1 MVHQGW
7 EPWHGDG
14 SYGGAAVTMQLLD
27 IVIFS
32 HDGRRRALK
41 LKAGHVNVITGAS
54 KTGKSALIDIV
65 DYCFGSG
72 ECRVPEGPIRRAV
85 SWFGL
90 RIQLGEGQAFIA
102 RRCPDPRAA
111 SSEDCFVEVGE
122 VVELPEGKVLRQTTN
137 TKGLLALL
145 AGWSGIREN
154 IHEPPPGQTRLALS
168 ANIRHALA
176 LCFQPQDEIIRR
188 QQLFHGAGDNFF
200 AQALKDTLPYFLGA
214 VDDDYISKREGLR
227 RLREQLRSCE
237 RRLAEIAA
245 LRGEGV
251 SKADGLLAQARDVGL
266 TDVVPQSW
274 EATVAAL
281 RTVASTPLANVD
293 IVLPD
298 GTEFSR
304 LSDQRARLLEEQR
317 RIRDEIASA
326 RAFEQ
331 DEKGFSRE
339 ATEQRARLK
348 TIGIFEGSTPGHSC
362 PLCSQEL
369 QSANR
374 APAVDEVK
382 ATLSSLSSRLDSVTR
397 VAPQIE
403 KAIAEL
409 EKKLQGLQQA
419 LAKNRAEMEAVR
431 TANDNLSQMRDEAAR
446 RAHILGRLS
455 LYLESMPDLPDTK
468 ALLQQAET
476 LRAQYSVLE
485 NELSDD
491 RVRELIESVA
501 SILGQR
507 MTLWARELDLE
518 HSKFPLRLDLKKL
531 TIVADTA
538 DGPVPMDRMGSGENW
553 VGYHLIAHLALHQW
567 FVQRARPVPRF
578 LFLDQ
583 PSQVYFP
590 PEKDVDGSM
599 ALVSENDRL
608 AVSRMFQLVFKAVAE
623 VSPGLQVI
631 ITEHA
636 DINEK
641 WYQRAIVERWR
652 GGLKLVPD
660 DWPRTGDG
668 V

>member
-1 MVHQGW
+1 M
-7 EPWHGDG
+7 
-14 SYGGAAVTMQLLD
+14 
-27 IVIFS
+27 
-32 HDGRRRALK
+32 
-41 LKAGHVNVITGAS
+41 NVITGAS

>member
-1 MVHQGW
+1 
-7 EPWHGDG
+7 
-14 SYGGAAVTMQLLD
+14 MQLLD